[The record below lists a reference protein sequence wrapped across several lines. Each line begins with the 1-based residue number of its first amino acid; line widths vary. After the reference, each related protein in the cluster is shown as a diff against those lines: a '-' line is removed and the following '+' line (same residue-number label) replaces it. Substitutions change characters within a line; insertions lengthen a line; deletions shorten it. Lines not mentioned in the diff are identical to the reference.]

1 MFDDANTYLLI
12 CSGGAFAVVQ
22 SIADSQNKFQQNM
35 DLYTF
40 YNDDKH
46 LNSLAYWH
54 YQLKNANESTTTLL
68 CKAAIDR
75 ECLARIIV
83 ASSYE
88 MSSQLSPYAAFLF
101 RR

>member
-1 MFDDANTYLLI
+1 
-12 CSGGAFAVVQ
+12 
-22 SIADSQNKFQQNM
+22 M

-40 YNDDKH
+40 YNDDKQ

-68 CKAAIDR
+68 CKAAIDQ
-75 ECLARIIV
+75 ECFARIF
-83 ASSYE
+83 APYE
-88 MSSQLSPYAAFLF
+88 MSSQLPPYAAFLF